1 MLTYSA
7 VFFSAL
13 MGASIL
19 PMQSEAVLVG
29 FLLAGQKPIANLV
42 IIATLGN
49 VLGALVN
56 WGLGRA
62 LRRFESRSWFPVS
75 KQQIQHAQSWYLRY
89 GRWSLL
95 GSWLPIVGD
104 PITVVAGAFHE
115 RFWPFVVLVTL
126 AKGGRYIVL
135 TAMTVPWL

>member
-13 MGASIL
+13 MAASIL

-62 LRRFESRSWFPVS
+62 FRRFESR
-75 KQQIQHAQSWYLRY
+75 
-89 GRWSLL
+89 
-95 GSWLPIVGD
+95 
-104 PITVVAGAFHE
+104 
-115 RFWPFVVLVTL
+115 
-126 AKGGRYIVL
+126 
-135 TAMTVPWL
+135 

>member
-1 MLTYSA
+1 MLSYAALFLSA
-7 VFFSAL
+7 FMA
-13 MGASIL
+13 ASIL

-29 FLLAGQKPIANLV
+29 LLVAGQKPIAYLL
-42 IIATLGN
+42 IIATMGN
-49 VLGALVN
+49 VLGAVVN
-56 WGLGRA
+56 WVLGRA
-62 LRRFESRSWFPVS
+62 LRRFEGRSWFPAS
-75 KQQIQHAQSWYLRY
+75 HAQIQHAQRWYLRY

-104 PITVVAGAFHE
+104 PITVVAGAFRE